1 MKIDAEA
8 IRQLAALLDET
19 GLTEIEVGHGDRM
32 IRVNRAMAV
41 SSAHSRPVAGGVA
54 QPFMPSD
61 PATPQ
66 AANIAAPDTV
76 AATHPGAVVSPMV
89 GTVYLSSEPGKPPF
103 VQKGDSVKPGDTIL
117 IIEAMKVMNPIK
129 ADRAGTVSQLLVA
142 NGQPVEFGEV
152 LAVIE

>member
-41 SSAHSRPVAGGVA
+41 TSAQSSARAGGAPQV
-54 QPFMPSD
+54 FMPSD
-61 PATPQ
+61 PALSQ
-66 AANIAAPDTV
+66 AANLAPPETT

-89 GTVYLSSEPGKPPF
+89 GTVYLAAEPGKPPF
-103 VQKGDSVKPGDTIL
+103 VQKGDSVKSGDTL
-117 IIEAMKVMNPIK
+117 VIIEAMKVMNPIK
-129 ADRAGTVSQLLVA
+129 ADRAGTVTQILVE

-152 LAVIE
+152 LVVIE